1 MPFICLA
8 VVSLFLM
15 NVFNHGQ
22 HALFAESCITDSLGL
37 FVFWYG
43 LVLELILS

>member
-8 VVSLFLM
+8 VVPLFLM

-22 HALFAESCITDSLGL
+22 HAHFAESHITDSLGL